1 MTGIHIAKMSD
12 TLFVSPKEKD
22 RFFKKKI
29 ITQVKIAINI

>member
-1 MTGIHIAKMSD
+1 MAKMSD
-12 TLFVSPKEKD
+12 TLFVSPNEKD